1 MEQEL
6 EVAQAYIGSKN
17 YESAFNILHKLV
29 STDVKPDDE
38 DSIGYKEQAILDL
51 GNLFKETK
59 KAKELAELIVYTRP
73 FLNMVSKAKA
83 GKLVRNLVDMFLDL
97 EAGTGEEIRLCTEN
111 IEWAKS
117 ENRTFLRQA
126 LEVRLIGLYYDN
138 QRFTDAIQLGAQL
151 LKELKKLDDK
161 LLLVEVQLLESKTYH
176 SIGNLSKARAALTS
190 ARTTANG
197 IYCPPKLQASL
208 DLQSGILHAAD
219 DRDFKTAFS
228 YFYEAFEGFDSID
241 NPKAI
246 TGLKYMLLSK
256 VMLNQPED
264 INSLISGKL
273 ALKYAGRQIESM
285 KAIAVASEKRSL
297 AEFQK
302 TLVEFKDELIEDL
315 FVRSHLDTLYDNLL
329 EQNLSKIIEPFSKVQ
344 IDHIAKL
351 IKLPRDDVE
360 RKLSQMILDKKL
372 SGILDQGTGALILF
386 ESKPVDLVYENSLQ
400 IIQSMGKVVDNLYTK
415 VKKLS

>member
-6 EVAQAYIGSKN
+6 EVAQAHTSAKN
-17 YESAFNILHKLV
+17 FEAAFTILHKLV
-29 STDVKPDDE
+29 SQDVEPKDE
-38 DSIGYKEQAILDL
+38 ESAAIKEQAILDL
-51 GNLFKETK
+51 GSLFKETK
-59 KAKELAELIVYTRP
+59 KAKELAELIVFTRP
-73 FLNMVSKAKA
+73 FLVMVSKAKA
-83 GKLVRNLVDMFLDL
+83 AKLVRNLVDMFLDL
-97 EAGTGEEIRLCTEN
+97 EAGTGEEIRLCSEN

-126 LEVRLIGLYYDN
+126 LEVRLIGLYFEN
-138 QRFTDAIQLGAQL
+138 QRYTDAIALGSQL

-161 LLLVEVQLLESKTYH
+161 LLLVEVQLLESKTYN
-176 SIGNLSKARAALTS
+176 SLGNLSKARAALTS

-241 NPKAI
+241 SPRAI

-273 ALKYAGRQIESM
+273 ALKYAGKEIESM
-285 KAIAVASEKRSL
+285 KAIASASEKRSL
-297 AEFQK
+297 AEFQR
-302 TLVEFKDELIEDL
+302 TLVEFKDQLIDDL

-344 IDHIAKL
+344 IDHVAKL
-351 IKLPRDDVE
+351 IKLAQEDVE

-386 ESKPVDLVYENSLQ
+386 ESKPVDLVYKNSLS
-400 IIQSMGKVVDNLYTK
+400 IIQEMGKVVDNLYTK